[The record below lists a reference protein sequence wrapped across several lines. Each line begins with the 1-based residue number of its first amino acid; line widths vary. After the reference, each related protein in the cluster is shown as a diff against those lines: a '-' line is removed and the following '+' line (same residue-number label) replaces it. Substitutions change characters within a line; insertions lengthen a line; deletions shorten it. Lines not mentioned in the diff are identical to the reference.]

1 MRFRLPWLLLVISLL
16 VPAVRAGQVV
26 LFADGRSLEVE
37 NVEFRGEI
45 AVLLL
50 EGGSRIST
58 PAMRIS
64 RVQEIGSS
72 VGKGNSG
79 GRVVKDEGGW
89 RIEAGA
95 YADLIAAAAQ
105 RHGLDPVLLT
115 AMATVESS
123 FDPSAVSPK
132 GAGGLLQLMP
142 ATAQRFGVTDVFD
155 VSQNVDGGARY
166 MSWLLERYDGQTEL
180 ALAGYNAGEGAVD
193 RHKGVPPFRETRE
206 YVRRVLRGADRLT
219 ALTP

>member
-1 MRFRLPWLLLVISLL
+1 MRYRLPLLLLAISLL
-16 VPAVRAGQVV
+16 APVVMAGQAV
-26 LFADGRSLEVE
+26 LFSDGRSMEVE
-37 NVEFRGEI
+37 RVEYRGEV

-50 EGGSRIST
+50 SGGGRIST
-58 PAMRIS
+58 PVARIAH
-64 RVQEIGSS
+64 VQDLG
-72 VGKGNSG
+72 GSG
-79 GRVVKDEGGW
+79 GTGKVPAAVRQDGAW

-95 YADLIAAAAQ
+95 YADLIASAAQ

-123 FDPSAVSPK
+123 FDPRAVSPK

-142 ATAQRFGVTDVFD
+142 ATAERFGVADVFD

-166 MSWLLERYDGQTEL
+166 LSWLLERYDGRTEL

-193 RHKGVPPFRETRE
+193 RHQGMPPFRETRE
-206 YVRRVLRGADRLT
+206 YVRRVLRDADRLT
-219 ALTP
+219 TLTP

>member
-1 MRFRLPWLLLVISLL
+1 MGYRVPTLLLAMALL
-16 VPAVRAGQVV
+16 ASVVHAGQAV
-26 LFADGRSLEVE
+26 LFTDGRSLEVQS
-37 NVEFRGEI
+37 VEFRGEI
-45 AVLLL
+45 AVLFLD
-50 EGGSRIST
+50 GGGEIST

-64 RVQEIGSS
+64 RVQELVAASENERPTTA
-72 VGKGNSG
+72 VA
-79 GRVVKDEGGW
+79 RVDGAW

-95 YADLIAAAAQ
+95 YADLIATAAQ

-142 ATAQRFGVTDVFD
+142 GTAERFGVADVFD

-166 MSWLLERYDGQTEL
+166 LSWLLERYDGRTEL

-206 YVRRVLRGADRLT
+206 YVRRVLRGADRL
-219 ALTP
+219 ASLTP

>member
-219 ALTP
+219 SLTP

>member
-1 MRFRLPWLLLVISLL
+1 MHYRLPLLLLIVCLL
-16 VPAVRAGQVV
+16 VPAVQAGQVV
-26 LFADGRSLEVE
+26 LFSDGRSLEVE
-37 NVEFRGEI
+37 GVKYQGEI

-50 EGGSRIST
+50 EGGNQIST
-58 PAMRIS
+58 PAIRID
-64 RVQEIGSS
+64 RVQEIGGSEAEAS
-72 VGKGNSG
+72 PEGA
-79 GRVVKDEGGW
+79 VVQDDGGW

-95 YADLIAAAAQ
+95 YADLIADAAQ

-123 FDPSAVSPK
+123 FDPSAISPK
-132 GAGGLLQLMP
+132 GASGLLQLMP
-142 ATAQRFGVTDVFD
+142 ATARRFGVSDIFD

-166 MSWLLERYDGQTEL
+166 LSWLLERYDGQTEL

-193 RHKGVPPFRETRE
+193 RHQGVPPFRETRE
-206 YVRRVLRGADRLT
+206 YVRRVLNGADRLT

>member
-1 MRFRLPWLLLVISLL
+1 MRYRLPMLLLVVSLL
-16 VPAVRAGQVV
+16 VPAVQAGQVV
-26 LFADGRSLEVE
+26 LFTDGRSLEVE
-37 NVEFRGEI
+37 GVEFRGEV

-50 EGGSRIST
+50 EGGNRIST
-58 PAMRIS
+58 PAARIH
-64 RVQEIGSS
+64 RVREIDNSTAE
-72 VGKGNSG
+72 GNPG
-79 GRVVKDEGGW
+79 GLVVKDDGGW

-95 YADLIAAAAQ
+95 YADLIGAAAQ

-123 FDPSAVSPK
+123 FDPRAVSPK

-142 ATAQRFGVTDVFD
+142 ATAERFGVADVFD

-206 YVRRVLRGADRLT
+206 YVRRVLRGAARLT
-219 ALTP
+219 SLTP

>member
-1 MRFRLPWLLLVISLL
+1 MRCRVLILLLAIMLL
-16 VPAVRAGQVV
+16 PTVQAGQAV
-26 LFADGRSLEVE
+26 LFSDGRSMEVE
-37 NVEFRGEI
+37 GVEFRGEI

-58 PAMRIS
+58 PAMRIKH
-64 RVQEIGSS
+64 VQEIDTPEGPESR
-72 VGKGNSG
+72 G
-79 GRVVKDEGGW
+79 GAVVRDDGGW

-95 YADLIAAAAQ
+95 YADLIDAAAQ

-123 FDPSAVSPK
+123 FNPRAVSPQ

-142 ATAQRFGVTDVFD
+142 ATAERFGVSDVFD

-166 MSWLLERYDGQTEL
+166 LSWLLERYDGRTDL

-193 RHKGVPPFRETRE
+193 RHQGVPPFQETRE

-219 ALTP
+219 TLTP

>member
-142 ATAQRFGVTDVFD
+142 ATAQRFGVADVFD

>member
-142 ATAQRFGVTDVFD
+142 ATAQRFGVADVFD

-219 ALTP
+219 SLTP